1 MIPASAT
8 PFRGV
13 YAATL
18 LPLREDGTIDA
29 PGLARHLKDCTST
42 PDIVGILC
50 NGHAGENHL
59 LDREEKRFVVET
71 ARRAIGAEKIIV
83 SGVLSE
89 DVAEA
94 CRHARDAVAA
104 GADALLVFPPFSW
117 AVSQDAE
124 AIVAHHRAICDAVDA
139 PVMLYQSSVGSGGM
153 AYSLP
158 ILERLLRLPRIVAV
172 KEGSWETNAYDRHRT
187 LAARVAPHVEVMAS
201 GDEHLL
207 PCFAI
212 GTTGSLVSL
221 AAILPGS
228 IGRLWAAVQAGDLG
242 TARRI
247 HAAIQPLANL
257 IYGRPPAGRATLRL
271 KACLVMRKKWSSCR
285 TKKAADILSEQEWRE
300 LSQALECALAM
311 ELECD

>member
-18 LPLREDGTIDA
+18 LPLHEDGMIDA
-29 PGLARHLKDCTST
+29 PGLARHMKDCTSS

-59 LDREEKRFVVET
+59 LNREEKRLVVET
-71 ARRAIGAEKIIV
+71 ARHAIGMEKIIV

-89 DVAEA
+89 DIQDA
-94 CRHARDAVAA
+94 CLQARDAVDA

-124 AIVAHHRAICDAVDA
+124 AIVAHHRAICEAVDA
-139 PVMLYQSSVGSGGM
+139 PVMLYQSSIGTGGM

-158 ILERLLRLPRIVAV
+158 ILERLLQLPRIVAI
-172 KEGSWETNAYDRHRT
+172 KEGSWETNAYDRHRR

-221 AAILPGS
+221 AAILPRS
-228 IGRLWAAVQAGDLG
+228 IGRLWNAVQAQDLD
-242 TARRI
+242 TARRV

-257 IYGRPPAGRATLRL
+257 IYGRAPSGRATLRL
-271 KACLVMRKKWSSCR
+271 KACLVMQKTWSSCR
-285 TKKAADILSEQEWRE
+285 TRKASEVLSPEEWRE
-300 LSQALECALAM
+300 LSQALEYALVM
-311 ELECD
+311 EQERD

>member
-18 LPLREDGTIDA
+18 LPLHEDGTIDV
-29 PGLARHLKDCTST
+29 PNLARHLRDCTSSA
-42 PDIVGILC
+42 DIVGILC

-59 LDREEKRFVVET
+59 LNREEKRLVVET
-71 ARRAIGAEKIIV
+71 ARGQIGAEKIIV

-89 DVAEA
+89 DVEDA
-94 CRHARDAVAA
+94 CLQARDAVDA
-104 GADALLVFPPFSW
+104 GADALLIFPSFSW

-124 AIVAHHRAICDAVDA
+124 AIVAHHRAICEATDA
-139 PVMLYQSSVGSGGM
+139 PIMLYQSSIGTAGM

-158 ILERLLRLPRIVAV
+158 ILERLLALPRIVAI
-172 KEGSWETNAYDRHRT
+172 KEGSWETNAYDRHRR

-207 PCFAI
+207 ACFAI

-221 AAILPGS
+221 AAILPRS
-228 IGRLWAAVQAGDLG
+228 IGGLWNAIQAGDLN

-247 HAAIQPLANL
+247 HATIQPLANL
-257 IYGRPPAGRATLRL
+257 IYGRAPAGRATLRL
-271 KACLVMRKKWSSCR
+271 KACLVMQKKWSSCR
-285 TKKAADILSEQEWRE
+285 TRKASEVLSPEEWRE
-300 LSQALECALAM
+300 LSQALQYPLAM
-311 ELECD
+311 ELERD